1 MDALILTGG
10 LALAIPGMI
19 GLGCWV
25 DPKGAEW
32 LAAKMRG
39 RAVQLRMLK
48 VAREKAREQARKVA
62 EACREEW
69 DKESGLGEG
78 QGQGRGRGLTQ
89 EVVNG

>member
-10 LALAIPGMI
+10 LALAIPGMV
-19 GLGCWV
+19 GGMCWV

-39 RAVQLRMLK
+39 RAVQLRMMK
-48 VAREKAREQARKVA
+48 VAREKARAAAA
-62 EACREEW
+62 EVYQQCREGW
-69 DKESGLGEG
+69 DEEDREAMKE
-78 QGQGRGRGLTQ
+78 GRRELTQ

>member
-1 MDALILTGG
+1 MDALMMVGG
-10 LALAIPGMI
+10 LALAIPGMV
-19 GLGCWV
+19 GGMCWL

-39 RAVQLRMLK
+39 RAVQLRMMK
-48 VAREKAREQARKVA
+48 VARMEAREKARKVA

-69 DKESGLGEG
+69 DKESGVGLGVG
-78 QGQGRGRGLTQ
+78 QGQGRGLQ